1 MMTKLSMWLTYIASC
16 NAVYLLQFIS
26 HAYFSYVEVDSGAY
40 PTILCKLV
48 TVLNEGKWL
57 FIVLIALILFSTLW
71 NTQWSHV
78 RSNTRIKYRP
88 ETDGTLEAVLAT
100 VPYLAMVITL
110 HIDAYGIITTI
121 AIMFA
126 FGLAIVQTGHI
137 HMCLSFLL
145 RGYHIYVCGNVRIM
159 TKLSME
165 QYVLRLDNE
174 PNGIEA
180 RELTK
185 NIYIC

>member
-78 RSNTRIKYRP
+78 RGNTRIKYRP
-88 ETDGTLEAVLAT
+88 EMDHGVQRPQGLYPFLMAVSR
-100 VPYLAMVITL
+100 PVISTILDSFILLTEL
-110 HIDAYGIITTI
+110 HHG
-121 AIMFA
+121 
-126 FGLAIVQTGHI
+126 
-137 HMCLSFLL
+137 
-145 RGYHIYVCGNVRIM
+145 
-159 TKLSME
+159 
-165 QYVLRLDNE
+165 
-174 PNGIEA
+174 
-180 RELTK
+180 
-185 NIYIC
+185 

>member
-16 NAVYLLQFIS
+16 NAVYILQFFS
-26 HAYFSYVEVDSGAY
+26 YAYFSYCELDSATY
-40 PTILCKLV
+40 PTTLNKLASMW
-48 TVLNEGKWL
+48 NDGKWV
-57 FIVLIALILFSTLW
+57 FVVLLTLIIFSSLW
-71 NTQWSHV
+71 NKQWSRVKH
-78 RSNTRIKYRP
+78 NTRIKYRP

-110 HIDAYGIITTI
+110 NIDAYGIIATV

-126 FGLAIVQTGHI
+126 FGFAVVQTGHI
-137 HMCLSFLL
+137 HMCLNFLL

-159 TKLSME
+159 TKASME
-165 QYVLRLDNE
+165 EYILQLDNE

-185 NIYIC
+185 HIYIC